1 MRSLESMYDTDVYVF
16 YFNMA
21 ITRHGAG
28 GSGSGSGAGAGAG
41 SEQVD
46 DGLCKFIASEITRGI
61 FEVTLVIFRSIKEG
75 IIELM
80 KDRLQT
86 FRSDL
91 ASS

>member
-1 MRSLESMYDTDVYVF
+1 
-16 YFNMA
+16 MA

-28 GSGSGSGAGAGAG
+28 GLGSGTGSGSSLGVG

-46 DGLCKFIASEITRGI
+46 GRLREFIASEIMRGI
-61 FEVTLVIFRSIKEG
+61 LEAIPIIYGLIKEG

-80 KDRLQT
+80 EDCLRT

-91 ASS
+91 ASNQSGSTILQGI